1 MARWEGR
8 ENMGK
13 RGWKKGRGW
22 EDLCGGIQKIEW
34 GQGGGR
40 TLNEPAFYVFSFL
53 FWELFVNS
61 CLLLASVSTGSREW
75 ILVLVQQD
83 FCFWLPVSYHMLSP
97 FIDTVFCLPFF
108 HRWIIVLIYLLQNCV
123 KPFSHITK
131 VGRQGM
137 LIFLWL
143 IQLFFW
149 LFHGQTFFL
158 TDGGLNHAVNCLI
171 LHSSLLRTM
180 QKSMPCNP

>member
-83 FCFWLPVSYHMLSP
+83 FCFWLPVSYHMLSA
-97 FIDTVFCLPFF
+97 FIDSFLFTFF
-108 HRWIIVLIYLLQNCV
+108 HRWIIVLIYLLQNYV

-131 VGRQGM
+131 VGRHGM
-137 LIFLWL
+137 LIISLAYSAFLL
-143 IQLFFW
+143 IISMDKP
-149 LFHGQTFFL
+149 FFL
-158 TDGGLNHAVNCLI
+158 LMEA
-171 LHSSLLRTM
+171 
-180 QKSMPCNP
+180 